1 MNVPNYDGVEIIF
14 NMGEFKEIKG
24 LWWLPNASDNQISG
38 TLNIRNDRIV
48 LETIGSLV
56 EDNPILHFAA
66 GKVPQYNVI
75 WGISSDAKE
84 VSLFNCYES
93 MSLNTACP
101 FPVAKYSVQV
111 VAIGKHIPSLD
122 EVGNYDVK
130 AYFDEL
136 PYWFRPNCLHFD
148 IQEKRYTFC
157 VDLDNANQVTVQI
170 DDDCILRL
178 EGETNI
184 SHDKTGMRVEVEQV
198 STLKFTF
205 SNQISMR
212 DAKQKILGFEQFLSF
227 ATLAPVKYKRFLL
240 IDKDKQN
247 DRTKNSTIE
256 IYDKKE
262 STLSK
267 PERFWEYLFV
277 YETIKDSFSSIIK
290 KWYTEKNM
298 FPIRAH
304 LIDSVGHKGVFCS
317 TDFLTIIQAV
327 EGFYCRF
334 REDGISLNKILSNLR
349 EEFKEISILEMSDPD
364 IDYIRDSRHYYSHL
378 LPPGKKPNV
387 VDGHELYD
395 LNHKLRKLL
404 LCCILNFIG
413 FDNNEIN
420 MIFAK
425 SHNSYLRMISGK
437 EREIK
442 DKEPIIINGEILA
455 VTQKTEVVPE

>member
-1 MNVPNYDGVEIIF
+1 
-14 NMGEFKEIKG
+14 MGESKEIKG
-24 LWWLPNASDNQISG
+24 LWWLPNTSDNQIPG
-38 TLNIRNDRIV
+38 TLNIRNERIV
-48 LETIGSLV
+48 LDTIGSLA
-56 EDNPILHFAA
+56 EGDPILHFAA
-66 GKVPQYNVI
+66 GKVPQYDVI

-84 VSLFNCYES
+84 VSLFNSCES
-93 MSLNTACP
+93 MSFNTACP
-101 FPVAKYSVQV
+101 FPVAKYNVQV
-111 VAIGKHIPSLD
+111 VAIGKHISSLD
-122 EVGNYDVK
+122 ELGNYDIK
-130 AYFDEL
+130 AYFNEL

-148 IQEKRYTFC
+148 MQEKKYTFC
-157 VDLDNANQVTVQI
+157 VDLSNANHVIVQI
-170 DDDCILRL
+170 DDDYTLSL

-184 SHDKTGMRVEVEQV
+184 SHDKTGMRIEVEQV

-205 SNQISMR
+205 SNLISMR
-212 DAKQKILGFEQFLSF
+212 DAKYKIFVFEQFLSF

-240 IDKDKQN
+240 IDKDKQS

-256 IYDKKE
+256 IYDEKE

-277 YETIKDSFSSIIK
+277 YETIKDSFPTIIK
-290 KWYTEKNM
+290 RWFTEKDM

-304 LIDSVGHKGVFCS
+304 IIDSVGHKGAFCS

-334 REDGISLNKILSNLR
+334 RKDGISLNKILSNLR
-349 EEFKEISILEMSDPD
+349 EEFKEISILKISDHD
-364 IDYIRDSRHYYSHL
+364 IDCIRDSRNYYSHL
-378 LPPGKKPNV
+378 LLPGKKKNV
-387 VDGHELYD
+387 VDGQELYD

-420 MIFAK
+420 MIFSK